1 MATTSLKYLI
11 LIFLSTSFSI
21 DASGQNFDRVNI
33 PVYFGNKTLK
43 FPFTGGLRAGQ
54 FSNIDFDGDGKMDLF
69 VFDRNGDQLL
79 PFVKTGAVGAI
90 EFRFAPEYISIFPP
104 MRNWALLKDFNNDGV
119 MDLFTASGKYPGCI
133 EVWRGK
139 KDVEGRLTYK
149 LITFNYGLPEI
160 LQFPI
165 SNNYTQIYVS
175 SIDLPAIADVDGDG
189 DLDIISFEADGSYAS
204 FYRNVS
210 VEEKL
215 GLDSLKYIRQDICWG
230 KFAENQF
237 NETINLSS
245 NAFSCAT
252 GLTTTTTGL
261 RHSGSTISVFDND
274 GDGDMD
280 IIIGDIGSSKLSRLF
295 NGGTL
300 ATAHMT
306 KLESNFPS
314 DDIPANI
321 DYFLGAYYV
330 DVDADGKRELIVTP
344 NEINSAESENHV
356 WLYKNTGT
364 DSAPVFRFFKNN
376 FLIDEMDYFNSATHP
391 AFVDVN
397 GDGLM
402 DIILGTGG
410 IQLKNGIKKNRM
422 VLLINTG
429 TTKQPAYTIHDE
441 DYLGFSKYGD
451 QTGRFAPTVGDIDH
465 DGDDDLLVGDARGQL
480 YLAINTAGKG
490 NPSTYSTPQYLY
502 SDIFVG
508 QNAKPQIIDLD
519 GDGLND
525 LVIGEK
531 NNELNFFKNIGTTST
546 PKFKPEAETLP
557 NTRQAGKIHPGN
569 NFETQNGAPHFF
581 KSGNKLYMI
590 MGTEDAGFITYN
602 DIEGNL
608 YSGFN
613 KLSDFTGNIR
623 QGRKVTS
630 SLWDIDGD
638 GYYEMAVG
646 NERGGLVFYNTTFKA
661 DTVSSTDGYI
671 SKDFTFNV
679 FPNPVKEFVFISSE
693 MDVSDIG
700 LYNIS
705 GIRVA
710 DLFINEPNDI
720 AGFPA
725 GLYFIK
731 LNGAKGIMISK
742 LIIL

>member
-1 MATTSLKYLI
+1 MANTRLKYII
-11 LIFLSTSFSI
+11 LISLTTLFSL
-21 DASGQNFDRVNI
+21 ASSGQNFDRLNI
-33 PVYFGNKTLK
+33 PVYSGNKALK

-69 VFDRNGDQLL
+69 VFDRNGDQVL
-79 PFVKTGAVGAI
+79 PFVKTGAVGTI
-90 EFRFAPEYISIFPP
+90 EFRFAPEYIPIFPP

-119 MDLFTASGKYPGCI
+119 FDVFTASGKYPGCI

-139 KDVEGRLTYK
+139 KDTEGRLTYK
-149 LITFNYGLPEI
+149 LVTFNYGLAEI

-175 SIDLPAIADVDGDG
+175 SIDLPAVADVDGDG

-261 RHSGSTISVFDND
+261 RHSGSTIAVFDND

-280 IIIGDIGSSKLSRLF
+280 IIIGDIGSSKLSRMF

-306 KLESNFPS
+306 KLENNFPS
-314 DDIPANI
+314 DDVPANL
-321 DYFLGAYYV
+321 DYFLGVYYV
-330 DVDADGKRELIVTP
+330 DVDADGKRELIITP

-356 WLYKNTGT
+356 WLYKNAGT

-376 FLIDEMDYFNSATHP
+376 FLIDEMAYFNSATHP

-422 VLLINTG
+422 VLLVNTG
-429 TTKQPAYTIHDE
+429 TTKQPAYIIHDE
-441 DYLGFSKYGD
+441 DYLGFSKFGD
-451 QTGRFAPTVGDIDH
+451 QTGRFAPTLGDIDH

-480 YLAINTAGKG
+480 YLSINTAGKG
-490 NPSTYSTPQYLY
+490 NPFAYSTPQYLY

-531 NNELNFFKNIGTTST
+531 NNELNFFKNIGTSST

-581 KSGNKLYMI
+581 KSGNKLHMI

-661 DTVSSTDGYI
+661 DVVSSTDG
-671 SKDFTFNV
+671 SVTKDFTFNV
-679 FPNPVKEFVFISSE
+679 FPNPASEFIFISSE
-693 MDVSDIG
+693 MENADIG

-710 DLFINEPNDI
+710 DLFINKPNNI

-731 LNGAKGIMISK
+731 VNGPKGIMISK
-742 LIIL
+742 LIVL

>member
-1 MATTSLKYLI
+1 MA
-11 LIFLSTSFSI
+11 
-21 DASGQNFDRVNI
+21 
-33 PVYFGNKTLK
+33 
-43 FPFTGGLRAGQ
+43 
-54 FSNIDFDGDGKMDLF
+54 
-69 VFDRNGDQLL
+69 
-79 PFVKTGAVGAI
+79 
-90 EFRFAPEYISIFPP
+90 
-104 MRNWALLKDFNNDGV
+104 
-119 MDLFTASGKYPGCI
+119 
-133 EVWRGK
+133 
-139 KDVEGRLTYK
+139 
-149 LITFNYGLPEI
+149 
-160 LQFPI
+160 
-165 SNNYTQIYVS
+165 
-175 SIDLPAIADVDGDG
+175 
-189 DLDIISFEADGSYAS
+189 
-204 FYRNVS
+204 
-210 VEEKL
+210 
-215 GLDSLKYIRQDICWG
+215 
-230 KFAENQF
+230 
-237 NETINLSS
+237 
-245 NAFSCAT
+245 
-252 GLTTTTTGL
+252 
-261 RHSGSTISVFDND
+261 
-274 GDGDMD
+274 
-280 IIIGDIGSSKLSRLF
+280 
-295 NGGTL
+295 
-300 ATAHMT
+300 
-306 KLESNFPS
+306 
-314 DDIPANI
+314 
-321 DYFLGAYYV
+321 
-330 DVDADGKRELIVTP
+330 
-344 NEINSAESENHV
+344 
-356 WLYKNTGT
+356 
-364 DSAPVFRFFKNN
+364 
-376 FLIDEMDYFNSATHP
+376 YFNSATHP

-710 DLFINEPNDI
+710 DLFINEPNNI